1 MADDLTIEID
11 GQEIP
16 AQPGQM
22 IIQAAMDAGL
32 YIPYL
37 CYYPGMKPFGAC
49 RMCVV
54 TAEAPDREGNF
65 RPLPGSPASCTTP
78 VMPGMKVTTN
88 STDLQGLRRGIME
101 MLLSEHPHGCLTCH
115 RIELCGPA
123 DICLRHVSVNDRCVT
138 CPKNERCE
146 LKDTVRYLEMEMDTP
161 LTYNNRH
168 LPLAVQ
174 DPYWDMDMNLCIV
187 CARCVRVCDEV
198 RGDSA
203 LTLQMR
209 SGRSLIGTSQG
220 TSLLESGCE
229 FCGAC
234 IDVCPTGAL
243 VERDYKWDKAV
254 ETTNSICPHCPVG
267 CEMTLEVNKRNRLIR
282 AIPDRHAAA
291 NQGQGCFKGKFG
303 MEFVNR
309 RDRIKTPLIR
319 RNGELQEATWPQ
331 ALDLVAEKLADYR
344 DGKYALVASDRATN
358 EDAYVAQK
366 FARAVMGTNNVDL
379 SSNTRPT
386 MLAPLMEQLGYAAAT
401 NPIWGLEGSKRYLVV
416 SSNMTEEQN
425 VLAVPIKK
433 SVRAGAAKLI
443 VIDQRE
449 TELARHAA
457 LWLRPR
463 PGTEAALIGGIIRA
477 VWDQS
482 LDDHDFLSDHVEGV
496 QQFRNSVMRQF
507 DLARVERVTGISRED
522 IHAAAAMFAEERP
535 GAILYG
541 LETLPDELR
550 EACSTALVNLALVTG
565 NVGRESSG
573 LYPLFTGANEQ
584 GARDAGCV
592 PNFLPGHRAVD
603 TERHRQRFA
612 AAWSAEIPETPGTG
626 VRDVPAAVR
635 SGDIEALHVVGD
647 SPTYTSGEVPRFIE
661 AMNDAEFVVVH
672 ANFTSAVTDAADVVL
687 PALTFAERRGTYT
700 NLERRVQLLRPALG
714 PKGDE
719 DADWRVIANI
729 ARRMG
734 GDGFEYTDEE
744 RIFDEMNNLV
754 RAYGGITYGRLE
766 AGGLQWPCLAADMG
780 DTPILYED
788 TLDTRKPKLAP
799 MTLVDSPAQDNDDYP
814 LTLARGRVLHQP
826 EEDIEIIQIDGKNA
840 IKRDE
845 SIQLHPA
852 DAAELGI
859 AEGDWIEALSPHG
872 RAVGTAD
879 LSGPQRGLASITTL
893 FGDLAT
899 SLAQSRHPDPM
910 LNVPTL
916 PLIPVRL
923 VKLAAAPDAEIAPA
937 VAAD

>member
-1 MADDLTIEID
+1 MADDITITID

-54 TAEAPDREGNF
+54 TAEAPDREGNY
-65 RPLPGSPASCTTP
+65 RSLPGSPASCTTP
-78 VMPGMKVTTN
+78 ISPGMRVTTQ
-88 STDLQGLRRGIME
+88 SAELQGLRRGIMD

-168 LPLAVQ
+168 LPLATQ

-243 VERDYKWDKAV
+243 VEHDYKWDKAV
-254 ETTNSICPHCPVG
+254 EEVNSICPHCPVG
-267 CEMTLEVNKRNRLIR
+267 CEMKLEVNKRNRLIR
-282 AIPDRHAAA
+282 SIPDRHAAA
-291 NQGQGCFKGKFG
+291 NRGQGCFKGKFG
-303 MEFVNR
+303 LEFVNR
-309 RDRIKTPLIR
+309 RDRIKSPMIR
-319 RNGELQEATWPQ
+319 RNGRLQQATWPE
-331 ALDLVAEKLADYR
+331 AIDFVAEKFSDYKS
-344 DGKYALVASDRATN
+344 GQYALIASPRATN
-358 EDAYVAQK
+358 EDAYIAQK
-366 FARAVMGTNNVDL
+366 FARTVMGSNNVDVA
-379 SSNTRPT
+379 SNTRPEILT
-386 MLAPLMEQLGYAAAT
+386 PLHEQLGYPAAT
-401 NPIWGLEGSKRYLVV
+401 NPIWDLEDSKRFLVV

-433 SVRAGAAKLI
+433 AVREGSASLI

-449 TELARHAA
+449 TELARHAK

-463 PGTEAALIGGIIRA
+463 IGTEAALVGGMIR
-477 VWDQS
+477 VIWDES
-482 LDDHDFLSDHVEGV
+482 LEDNEFLNEYADNIQE
-496 QQFRNSVMRQF
+496 FRNSIIREF
-507 DLARVERVTGISRED
+507 DLANVERITGVSRED
-522 IHAAAAMFAEERP
+522 IQTAARLFAEERP
-535 GAILYG
+535 GAILYA
-541 LETLPDELR
+541 LETLPRQLYE
-550 EACSTALVNLALVTG
+550 ECSRALVNLALATG
-565 NVGRESSG
+565 NVGRRSSG
-573 LYPLFTGANEQ
+573 LYPLFTGTNEQ
-584 GARDAGCV
+584 GARDVGCV
-592 PNFLPGHRAVD
+592 PDSLPGHRQVND
-603 TERHRQRFA
+603 ERNRQRVSR
-612 AAWSAEIPETPGTG
+612 AWDADIPPSPGIG
-626 VRDVPAAVR
+626 IRELAGSVDSGLVKAV
-635 SGDIEALHVVGD
+635 HVIGD
-647 SPTYTSGEVPRFIE
+647 SPNFTNGELGNFRTVL
-661 AMNDAEFVVVH
+661 DSAEFVVAH
-672 ANFTSAVTDAADVVL
+672 ATFENDVTELADVVL
-687 PALTFAERRGTYT
+687 PSLTFAERTGTYT

-719 DADWRVIANI
+719 EADWRIICQIAS
-729 ARRMG
+729 RM
-734 GDGFEYTDEE
+734 DAQGFDYDQESD
-744 RIFDEMNNLV
+744 IFDELNNMV
-754 RAYGGITYGRLE
+754 SIYGGITYGRIQ
-766 AGGLQWPCLAADMG
+766 AGGIHWPCLASDMADVA
-780 DTPILYED
+780 ILYQEPQAESK
-788 TLDTRKPKLAP
+788 LKLAP
-799 MTLVDSPAQDNDDYP
+799 MSMSDVPEHESVDYP
-814 LTLARGRVLHQP
+814 FMLARGRVLHQP
-826 EEDIEIIQIDGKNA
+826 DEDIEIIQIDGRNA
-840 IKRDE
+840 IQRDE
-845 SIQLHPA
+845 TIQMHPE

-859 AEGDWIEALSPHG
+859 IEGEWVEAISSRG
-872 RAVGTAD
+872 RAAGIAD
-879 LSGPQRGLASITTL
+879 LTGPQRGLVSMTTL
-893 FGDLAT
+893 FGDLITALVR
-899 SLAQSRHPDPM
+899 SEDPDPM

-916 PLIPVRL
+916 PLTPVRI
-923 VKLAAAPDAEIAPA
+923 VKLTAQ

>member
-1 MADDLTIEID
+1 MADDITISID

-16 AQPGQM
+16 AKPGQM
-22 IIQAAMDAGL
+22 IIQAAMDAGM

-54 TAEAPDREGNF
+54 TAEAPGPDGSYRA
-65 RPLPGSPASCTTP
+65 LPGSPASCTTP
-78 VMPGMKVTTN
+78 ISPGMRVTTN
-88 STDLQGLRRGIME
+88 SGELQGLRRGIME

-168 LPLAVQ
+168 LPLATQ

-254 ETTNSICPHCPVG
+254 ETVNTICPHCPVG
-267 CEMTLEVNKRNRLIR
+267 CEMTLEINKRDRMIR

-303 MEFVNR
+303 LDFVNR
-309 RDRIKTPLIR
+309 RDRIRTPLIR
-319 RNGELQEATWPQ
+319 RDGELQEATWPE
-331 ALDLVAEKLADYR
+331 ALDLVADRLAEYKS
-344 DGKYALVASDRATN
+344 GQYALVASPRATN
-358 EDAYVAQK
+358 EDAYIAQK
-366 FARAVMGTNNVDL
+366 FARAVMGTNNVDTAT
-379 SSNTRPT
+379 NTRPE
-386 MLAPLMEQLGYAAAT
+386 MVAPLVDQLGYGAAT
-401 NPIWGLEGSKRYLVV
+401 NSIWELESSKRFLVV

-425 VLAVPIKK
+425 VAAIPIKK
-433 SVRAGAAKLI
+433 AVLHGGATLV

-449 TELARHAA
+449 TELARHAKV
-457 LWLRPR
+457 WLRPT
-463 PGTEAALIGGIIRA
+463 PGSEGALIGGMIRA
-477 VWDQS
+477 IWDQS
-482 LDDHDFLSDHVEGV
+482 LDNHEFLSEYVENV
-496 QQFRNSVMRQF
+496 QAFRNSIVQEF
-507 DLARVERVTGISRED
+507 DLTRVERLTGVAQDD
-522 IHAAAAMFAEERP
+522 IRAAAVAFAEASP

-541 LETLPDELR
+541 LETLPKGMR
-550 EACSTALVNLALVTG
+550 ESCSRALVNLALVTG
-565 NVGRESSG
+565 NVGRKSSG
-573 LYPLFTGANEQ
+573 LYPLRTGGNEQ
-584 GARDAGCV
+584 GSQDVGCA
-592 PNFLPGHRAVD
+592 PNLLPGHRPI
-603 TERHRQRFA
+603 ESEQHRQRFTR
-612 AAWSAEIPETPGTG
+612 AWSSNVPETPGIG
-626 VRDVPAAVR
+626 VREVSQAVE
-635 SGDIEALHVVGD
+635 SGLVKALHLVGD
-647 SPTYTSGEVPRFIE
+647 SPTYSSGDLPGFME
-661 AMNDAEFVVVH
+661 AVDSADFVVAH
-672 ANFTSAVTDAADVVL
+672 ATFSNQITENADVVL
-687 PALTFAERRGTYT
+687 PSLTFAERSGTYT

-714 PKGDE
+714 AKGDA
-719 DADWRVIANI
+719 DADWRIISQI
-729 ARRMG
+729 ARRM
-734 GDGFEYTDEE
+734 DGVGFDYTQEE
-744 RIFDEMNNLV
+744 QIFDELNNLV
-754 RAYGGITYGRLE
+754 SIYGGITYGRLE
-766 AGGLQWPCLAADMG
+766 AGGLQWPCLAADMA
-780 DTPILYED
+780 DTPILYEE
-788 TLDTRKPKLAP
+788 TLESNKPRLAA
-799 MTLVDSPAQDNDDYP
+799 MSLEVAEAHEDEEYP
-814 LTLARGRVLHQP
+814 LLLAHGRVLHQP
-826 EEDIEIIQIDGKNA
+826 EEELEIIQIDGRNA
-840 IKRDE
+840 ISRE
-845 SIQLHPA
+845 EAIQIHPE
-852 DAAELGI
+852 DAADLGI
-859 AEGDWIEALSPHG
+859 KAGEWVEAVSARG
-872 RAVGTAD
+872 RAAGIAD
-879 LSGPQRGLASITTL
+879 LTSPQRGLVSITTL

-899 SLAQSRHPDPM
+899 ALSKSDEPDPM

-923 VKLAAAPDAEIAPA
+923 AHLAAQA
-937 VAAD
+937 AAD

>member
-1 MADDLTIEID
+1 MADEIKISVD

-54 TAEAPDREGNF
+54 TAEAPGPDGSYRA
-65 RPLPGSPASCTTP
+65 LPGSPASCTTP
-78 VMPGMKVTTN
+78 VSPGMRVTSN
-88 STDLQGLRRGIME
+88 SSELQGLRRGIMD

-203 LTLQMR
+203 LSLQVR
-209 SGRSLIGTSQG
+209 SAKSIIGTSQG

-254 ETTNSICPHCPVG
+254 ETVTTICPHCPVG
-267 CEMTLEVNKRNRLIR
+267 CEMNLEVNKRNRLIR
-282 AIPDRHAAA
+282 SIPERHAAA
-291 NQGQGCFKGKFG
+291 NRGQGCFKGKFG

-309 RDRIKTPLIR
+309 RDRITTPLVR
-319 RNGELQEATWPQ
+319 RDGELRESTWPE
-331 ALDLVAEKLADYR
+331 ALDLIAEKLEDYK
-344 DGKYALVASDRATN
+344 DGQYALVASPRATN

-366 FARAVMGTNNVDL
+366 FARTVMRTNNVDVA
-379 SSNTRPT
+379 SNTRPE
-386 MLAPLMEQLGYAAAT
+386 MLNPLREQLGYAAVT
-401 NPIWGLEGSKRYLVV
+401 NPIWDLEDSNRFLIV

-425 VLAVPIKK
+425 VVAVPIKK
-433 SVRAGAAKLI
+433 AILQGTAKAI

-449 TELARHAA
+449 TELARHAEV
-457 LWLRPR
+457 WLRPK
-463 PGTEAALIGGIIRA
+463 PGSESALIGGLIRA
-477 VWDQS
+477 IWNES
-482 LDDHDFLSDHVEGV
+482 LDNHEFLAEHVDNV
-496 QQFRNSVMRQF
+496 QEFRNSIVQQF
-507 DLARVERVTGISRED
+507 DLAKVEQITGVNQSD
-522 IHAAAAMFAEERP
+522 IQTAARTFAEQRP

-541 LETLPDELR
+541 LETTPPDIR
-550 EACSTALVNLALVTG
+550 EECSRALVNLALVTG
-565 NVGRESSG
+565 NIGGRSSG
-573 LYPLFTGANEQ
+573 LYPLFAGANEQ

-592 PNFLPGHRAVD
+592 PDYLPGHAEVD
-603 TERHRQRFA
+603 VQRNRQRFST
-612 AAWSAEIPETPGTG
+612 AWNVEIPESPGIG
-626 VRDVPAAVR
+626 IMQLGDAVR
-635 SGDIEALHVVGD
+635 SGLIKAVHLVGD
-647 SPTYTSGEVPRFIE
+647 SPGYADGELNSALVQ
-661 AMNDAEFVVVH
+661 AELVIAH
-672 ANFTSAVTDAADVVL
+672 ATFHSEITELADVVL
-687 PALTFAERRGTYT
+687 PSLTFAERKGTYT

-719 DADWRVIANI
+719 DADWRILAQI

-734 GDGFEYTDEE
+734 AEGFDHPDEE
-744 RIFDEMNNLV
+744 SIFDELNNLAV
-754 RAYGGITYGRLE
+754 IYGGITYSRL
-766 AGGLQWPCLAADMG
+766 ADGGMQWPCLAADML
-780 DTPILYED
+780 DTPVLYEN
-788 TLDTRKPKLAP
+788 TLDTDRPKLAP
-799 MTLVDSPAQDNDDYP
+799 MTLREAPVHQDEDFP
-814 LTLARGRVLHQP
+814 MLLAHGRVLHQP
-826 EEDIEIIQIDGKNA
+826 EEEIEIIQIDGRNA
-840 IKRDE
+840 IRREE
-845 SIQLHPA
+845 SLQIHPD
-852 DAAELGI
+852 DAADLGI
-859 AEGDWIEALSPHG
+859 EEGDWVVAVSLRG
-872 RAVGTAD
+872 RVAGVAD
-879 LSGPQRGLASITTL
+879 LSGPQRGLVSITTL
-893 FGDLAT
+893 FGDLIT
-899 SLAQSRHPDPM
+899 GLAQSQQPDPM

-916 PLIPVRL
+916 PLIPIRL
-923 VKLAAAPDAEIAPA
+923 LKPVAEIA
-937 VAAD
+937 AD